1 MLIYCNLRYVKPF
14 SLRDPHVVKL
24 LDDVILDNRDIL
36 FALSWTES
44 IQLNDFIAVLNAY
57 IHSIMSSLL
66 SAQKLNAGFFR
77 FFCVSCART
86 KNVWIVG
93 AAGWLPS
100 IPSITKQPL
109 PSIGTSPIGSGSYEL
124 TNTKK
129 TLGKVLNL
137 VKISIKEKKPP
148 RAHLLL
154 TFIIE
159 QYKYKFTHVLP
170 YINFYIH
177 TFLPMHVFVGINI
190 PVNMYI
196 FHTYTHRD
204 ILIHA
209 NSKGT
214 NKKL

>member
-1 MLIYCNLRYVKPF
+1 M
-14 SLRDPHVVKL
+14 RDPHVVKL

-44 IQLNDFIAVLNAY
+44 SQLNDFIAVLNAY

-129 TLGKVLNL
+129 NTGQ
-137 VKISIKEKKPP
+137 SIEFGQYQRKRKKSLSAP
-148 RAHLLL
+148 
-154 TFIIE
+154 I
-159 QYKYKFTHVLP
+159 YC
-170 YINFYIH
+170 
-177 TFLPMHVFVGINI
+177 
-190 PVNMYI
+190 
-196 FHTYTHRD
+196 
-204 ILIHA
+204 
-209 NSKGT
+209 
-214 NKKL
+214 